1 MTLPY
6 EKPIFEKVNLKRTFM
21 TSASRSSIFV
31 ESGSSLW
38 RLTSNRSVLAA
49 SSGCFTSTDMI
60 VSPQSTAQFAVVSR
74 LKRALQRRRQSNPW
88 SKALWDAQNWA
99 GTRLIFNI
107 PAYIIYYSQRA
118 NQGRE
123 WSREKKGQSSR
134 TFNGFVPITRWH
146 FSLRETSF
154 CMKHKAKQ
162 FPFGKSINSQS

>member
-1 MTLPY
+1 MSNKAFTLKNTSLIMALPY
-6 EKPIFEKVNLKRTFM
+6 EKPIYEKNQVKRTFI

-74 LKRALQRRRQSNPW
+74 LRRALQGRQQSNPW
-88 SKALWDAQNWA
+88 SKALWDAQKL
-99 GTRLIFNI
+99 GLDSRLIFNI
-107 PAYIIYYSQRA
+107 PAYIINSQRA
-118 NQGRE
+118 NHGRE
-123 WSREKKGQSSR
+123 WSRKRTGQSSR

-146 FSLRETSF
+146 FRSRKTSF
-154 CMKHKAKQ
+154 
-162 FPFGKSINSQS
+162 G